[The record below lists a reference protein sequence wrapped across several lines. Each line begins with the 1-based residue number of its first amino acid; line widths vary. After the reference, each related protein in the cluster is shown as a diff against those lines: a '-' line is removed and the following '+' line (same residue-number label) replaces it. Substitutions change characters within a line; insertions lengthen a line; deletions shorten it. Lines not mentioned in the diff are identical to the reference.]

1 MLYFDITF
9 LFICEFQIYVIY
21 DKYLSIFHDYVYNK
35 LNILQHLA
43 KSRLTAKQFER
54 SYKTTTHF
62 FSFFI

>member
-1 MLYFDITF
+1 MFVRDLLETKEPVYKN
-9 LFICEFQIYVIY
+9 VIY

-43 KSRLTAKQFER
+43 KSRLTAKQFET
-54 SYKTTTHF
+54 YKTTTHF